1 VTSRAKWGRLPTCGR
16 LAICLALALICSA
29 FQNQSSRTVWDG
41 VYTPEQAKRGATLY
55 ANNCASCH
63 GLALTGG
70 ESAPPLTG
78 GEFLSNWSGLT
89 LGDLFDRIRVSM
101 PADRPGTLSREQ
113 TVGILA
119 HLLNVGEFPAGTAEL
134 STQTEILKQIRIE
147 AVKK

>member
-1 VTSRAKWGRLPTCGR
+1 MWGRLPTCGR
-16 LAICLALALICSA
+16 LAIGLALVTICGA
-29 FQNQSSRTVWDG
+29 FQDQSSRTVWDG
-41 VYTPEQAKRGATLY
+41 VYTADQAKRGAALY
-55 ANNCASCH
+55 ADNCASCH

-101 PADRPGTLSREQ
+101 PADRPGTLTREQ
-113 TVGILA
+113 TAVILA
-119 HLLNVGEFPAGTAEL
+119 HLLNVGEFPTGTAEL
-134 STQTEILKQIRIE
+134 STRTEILKQIRIE

>member
-1 VTSRAKWGRLPTCGR
+1 VTAAACTAGDLVTGAFRLV
-16 LAICLALALICSA
+16 LAGLVALGASA
-29 FQNQSSRTVWDG
+29 FQERTVWDG
-41 VYTPEQAKRGATLY
+41 VYTAEQAKRGAAFY
-55 ANNCASCH
+55 ANTCASCH

-101 PADRPGTLSREQ
+101 PADRPGTLTREQ
-113 TVGILA
+113 TANVIA
-119 HLLNVGEFPAGTAEL
+119 HILNVGEFPAGAAEL